1 MPWVAAGFDRQG
13 QSNLTS
19 NGKLT
24 IRKACASVGSLGL
37 LVIHYCHMMLRSRL
51 QWKGHYSGSASQR
64 NIVTILIIHKMQFR
78 RARARYFILQNCTDA
93 SLNGDLPTDPKRIQG
108 QGFGIGSTG
117 ELADQASFGGV
128 RLPGRAFPVEGTKHV
143 NVSHDLRKLLRP
155 GDRIRIGSSL
165 CRLHKTHPGA
175 VDRNSL
181 QLRFCWVKPDIGAT
195 GLCLYRLP
203 PQGQAGK
210 IWTMIGRIMYENQLT
225 QILIKGY
232 CGFHFKVCE
241 YQRVWAKRLHHR
253 LPKVAS
259 QLQKW
264 SAQHEGIQQR
274 VQWWTMDWQQ
284 VLESRRR
291 KADRS

>member
-1 MPWVAAGFDRQG
+1 
-13 QSNLTS
+13 
-19 NGKLT
+19 
-24 IRKACASVGSLGL
+24 
-37 LVIHYCHMMLRSRL
+37 
-51 QWKGHYSGSASQR
+51 
-64 NIVTILIIHKMQFR
+64 MQFR

-93 SLNGDLPTDPKRIQG
+93 SLNGDLPTDPKRIQR

-117 ELADQASFGGV
+117 ELADQATFGGV

-165 CRLHKTHPGA
+165 CRVHKTHPGA

-210 IWTMIGRIMYENQLT
+210 ILS
-225 QILIKGY
+225 LI
-232 CGFHFKVCE
+232 H
-241 YQRVWAKRLHHR
+241 
-253 LPKVAS
+253 
-259 QLQKW
+259 
-264 SAQHEGIQQR
+264 I
-274 VQWWTMDWQQ
+274 
-284 VLESRRR
+284 
-291 KADRS
+291 

>member
-1 MPWVAAGFDRQG
+1 
-13 QSNLTS
+13 
-19 NGKLT
+19 
-24 IRKACASVGSLGL
+24 
-37 LVIHYCHMMLRSRL
+37 
-51 QWKGHYSGSASQR
+51 
-64 NIVTILIIHKMQFR
+64 MQFR

-181 QLRFCWVKPDIGAT
+181 QLRFCWVKPD
-195 GLCLYRLP
+195 LS
-203 PQGQAGK
+203 
-210 IWTMIGRIMYENQLT
+210 
-225 QILIKGY
+225 LIHISEPTRPY
-232 CGFHFKVCE
+232 
-241 YQRVWAKRLHHR
+241 
-253 LPKVAS
+253 
-259 QLQKW
+259 
-264 SAQHEGIQQR
+264 
-274 VQWWTMDWQQ
+274 
-284 VLESRRR
+284 
-291 KADRS
+291 